1 MASARYPP
9 GSASIVG
16 CQNSEDD
23 TLPCTN
29 STGEPVRPVASSTAQ
44 VRRSVGTRRA
54 VMPGSSVS
62 IGLLHESG
70 VSPGHRND
78 VSAQSGFGLTVAGV
92 LTTLAACRK

>member
-1 MASARYPP
+1 MASARDPP
-9 GSASIVG
+9 ASARIVAS
-16 CQNSEDD
+16 QNSEDE
-23 TLPCTN
+23 TWPCTN
-29 STGEPVRPVASSTAQ
+29 STGGPVRPVASSTAE

-54 VMPGSSVS
+54 VIPGSSVS

-78 VSAQSGFGLTVAGV
+78 VDAQSGFGLTVVGV